1 MARKR
6 SGDGRDDKHQND
18 DTRTRLLEAT
28 VRIILERGIA
38 AVRID
43 DVCAEVGVTKGSL
56 YWHFENRQDLV
67 RQALTEQLEQL
78 VGESTATYREGIETA
93 PSDKDEYL
101 ASLVPA
107 LANPFDPEEV
117 ERRWQRI
124 ELMAASR
131 RDPEFAALM
140 GEVQAGLLRT
150 QIDIIGRA
158 ADKGLLREGIEPRAL
173 AMVLQALTM
182 GSNLISLVGDEAP
195 TPESWYGLLMF
206 IIEQLYPAGG

>member
-78 VGESTATYREGIETA
+78 VGESTATYREGIKSA
-93 PSDKDEYL
+93 PSDEDEYL

-117 ERRWQRI
+117 ERRWQRV

-131 RDPEFAALM
+131 HAPEFAALM
-140 GEVQAGLLRT
+140 GEVQTGLLRT

-158 ADKGLLREGIEPRAL
+158 ADKGLLREGVSDLR
-173 AMVLQALTM
+173 
-182 GSNLISLVGDEAP
+182 
-195 TPESWYGLLMF
+195 
-206 IIEQLYPAGG
+206 